1 MKKIVIF
8 STIMLIMMSLITNV
22 YAESS
27 CTVISSINNSE
38 VKKND
43 EVIVTFAI
51 SKIED
56 DIGIFML
63 GATLNYDKNALELK
77 KIEPLGGW
85 SGLLYND
92 TNGSF
97 VIDRDYTK
105 QPGNIIKATFKAI
118 GETEKNTSI
127 SLSNI
132 CASNGIEDLK
142 TSQSTAVNVMIKPIV
157 IEPGEEN
164 KPTPIEPPVEEPKPE
179 QKPNETTTTETKRR
193 K

>member
-56 DIGIFML
+56 DI
-63 GATLNYDKNALELK
+63 
-77 KIEPLGGW
+77 
-85 SGLLYND
+85 
-92 TNGSF
+92 
-97 VIDRDYTK
+97 
-105 QPGNIIKATFKAI
+105 
-118 GETEKNTSI
+118 
-127 SLSNI
+127 
-132 CASNGIEDLK
+132 
-142 TSQSTAVNVMIKPIV
+142 
-157 IEPGEEN
+157 
-164 KPTPIEPPVEEPKPE
+164 
-179 QKPNETTTTETKRR
+179 
-193 K
+193 

>member
-1 MKKIVIF
+1 
-8 STIMLIMMSLITNV
+8 
-22 YAESS
+22 
-27 CTVISSINNSE
+27 
-38 VKKND
+38 
-43 EVIVTFAI
+43 
-51 SKIED
+51 
-56 DIGIFML
+56 ML

-179 QKPNETTTTETKRR
+179 QKPNETTTTETTKPNEENNTNLKNETNKEKPEQLQIKQKQIQKTNQIRR
-193 K
+193 IQ